1 MKSFISS
8 DWKILQ
14 RLSPM
19 KIFCGVQLWTLT
31 DKKKKKEWNTC
42 MASVV
47 TPGGTAA
54 ISSELLTEK
63 NVNYEIFLKN
73 GSSLYLRWTISHPNS
88 HLLESCQ
95 PWFKNFQ
102 KLTENRS
109 HRIQAE
115 KRETKET
122 GKQMSSVR
130 PIEAVLFWGILEW
143 STDLKYQNL

>member
-1 MKSFISS
+1 
-8 DWKILQ
+8 
-14 RLSPM
+14 
-19 KIFCGVQLWTLT
+19 
-31 DKKKKKEWNTC
+31 

-95 PWFKNFQ
+95 P
-102 KLTENRS
+102 
-109 HRIQAE
+109 
-115 KRETKET
+115 
-122 GKQMSSVR
+122 
-130 PIEAVLFWGILEW
+130 
-143 STDLKYQNL
+143 